1 MEAGLV
7 KIVTIYVRLVNYHFV
22 DVKSEVQ
29 EKYLL
34 VSRYFS
40 MLLHKFFHFLELLK
54 VFSGVFDAVS
64 YFEHLHL
71 DDLLW
76 IIYGEIK
83 ENCFGRLLIL
93 SLSRFRIGS
102 DGLFSYFFET
112 FHVLYF
118 LISTSFLR

>member
-7 KIVTIYVRLVNYHFV
+7 KIVTIYIRLVNYHIV

-34 VSRYFS
+34 VSWYSS
-40 MLLHKFFHFLELLK
+40 MLLHIFFHFLELLE

-71 DDLLW
+71 DNLLW
-76 IIYGEIK
+76 IIYSEIK
-83 ENCFGRLLIL
+83 QNCFGRLLI
-93 SLSRFRIGS
+93 
-102 DGLFSYFFET
+102 FS
-112 FHVLYF
+112 
-118 LISTSFLR
+118 